1 MTNHN
6 HKTPNL
12 PPSDNAFI
20 IDHTRPVLTHSRNM
34 HAETGVTAH
43 SHARGQL
50 LWATTGILSVTSNDT
65 IWVVPPTHAVW
76 IPSHIPHQVTS
87 ETDTQL
93 RNLYIDP
100 SYPIRQKEKSIL
112 MLTMSPLLREV
123 ILKLTDRKACLT
135 DRQIKHLG
143 LVAIDELEVLESFHN
158 HIHSGQD
165 PRLQR
170 LINYIV
176 QQPNQGLSLADLSKI
191 AGASVRTIERLF
203 KTETGMTY
211 RQWRSRFKLM
221 NSLALL
227 TQGKTS
233 TFVAHELGYKN
244 VSSFIATFKAQFGV
258 TPQEYIKEI

>member
-1 MTNHN
+1 MTKHT
-6 HKTPNL
+6 HKTPNIA
-12 PPSDNAFI
+12 PSDNAFI

-34 HAETGVTAH
+34 QAETGVTAH

-50 LWATTGILSVTSNDT
+50 LWAATGILSVTSNET

-76 IPSHIPHQVTS
+76 IPSYIPHQVNS

-93 RNLYIDP
+93 RNIYIDP
-100 SYPIRQKEKSIL
+100 SYPIRQNEKSIL

-123 ILKLTDRKACLT
+123 ILKLTDHKISLT
-135 DRQIKHLG
+135 VQQVKHLG
-143 LVAIDELEVLESFHN
+143 LVAIDELGVLDSFHN
-158 HIHSGQD
+158 NIHSGQD
-165 PRLQR
+165 PRLRR

-176 QQPNQGLSLADLSKI
+176 QHPNQALSLPDLSKI

-203 KTETGMTY
+203 KAETGMTF

-233 TFVAHELGYKN
+233 TFVAHECGYKN
-244 VSSFIATFKAQFGV
+244 VSSFIATFKAQFGY
-258 TPQEYIKEI
+258 TPQEYITQI